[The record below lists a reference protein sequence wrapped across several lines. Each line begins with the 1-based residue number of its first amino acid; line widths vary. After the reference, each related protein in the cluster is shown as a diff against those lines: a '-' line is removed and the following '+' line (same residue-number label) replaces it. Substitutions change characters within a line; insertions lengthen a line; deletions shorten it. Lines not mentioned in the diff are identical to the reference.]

1 MQIEKIQPV
10 IKWSGSKRSQALQIV
25 QHFPFVIDTYYE
37 PFCGGLSVGIT
48 AILAQNKCLK
58 INRFVFSDT
67 DKNLI
72 ALWKWI
78 KVSPEEV
85 IEHYTKRQ
93 QLMEEFSNGDV
104 AKQKEYYHI
113 VRDTFNNYNNSE
125 LLLNCSHPGK
135 DETYNPSFDFMFLN
149 RTCFNGLIRYNSSG
163 EFNTP
168 FHLNRKGIEPD
179 KFEKIVREWS
189 RLLNENNT
197 EFVCCD
203 FENWAPNENDFV
215 YLDPPYANTKGM
227 YGEAFDNKRLFKW
240 METLKCPYILSY
252 DGVSGDEN
260 HTFDVPEHLYDKKLS
275 ILSGNSS
282 FKRLKTENKHADV
295 YESLYLKGTK

>member
-1 MQIEKIQPV
+1 MFLYAPKCGCGAIGSILVLGTRDFAGSSPVARTKTPILYIFLTIYFMQLGNIQPV
-10 IKWSGSKRSQALQIV
+10 IKWSGSKRSQAPQIA
-25 QHFPFVIDTYYE
+25 QHFPSEIDTYYE

-48 AILAQNKCLK
+48 AILAQEKGLK

-78 KVSPEEV
+78 KISPDEV

-93 QLMEEFSNGDV
+93 QHMEEFSHGDV

-125 LLLNCSHPGK
+125 ILLSCSHPGK
-135 DETYNPSFDFMFLN
+135 NETYNPSFDFMFLN

-179 KFEKIVREWS
+179 KFEKIVLEWS

-197 EFVCCD
+197 EFVCCQLPL
-203 FENWAPNENDFV
+203 N
-215 YLDPPYANTKGM
+215 
-227 YGEAFDNKRLFKW
+227 
-240 METLKCPYILSY
+240 
-252 DGVSGDEN
+252 
-260 HTFDVPEHLYDKKLS
+260 
-275 ILSGNSS
+275 
-282 FKRLKTENKHADV
+282 
-295 YESLYLKGTK
+295 